1 MREYREIRSNARDP
15 IDWAESV
22 AAAMGALERG
32 ELLVHPTSTVYGIG
46 GEVSRVLDAEVNR
59 LKGRPPD
66 QSLVRLAGSA
76 ETLRRELRG
85 AEWDDRAARLGTEFW
100 PGPLTLVLDDGS
112 EAGVAVRVDGHPLLL
127 VILGRWR
134 SLMTSSSLNRKGK
147 APAANGV
154 GVRRALEAF
163 PEPSVR
169 VTFLDAGPLARSASS
184 TIVSLRGGG
193 VSILREGSIDRRR
206 IARCLG
212 EAL

>member
-1 MREYREIRSNARDP
+1 MRKYREIRSNARDP
-15 IDWAESV
+15 IDWEKSV
-22 AAAMGALERG
+22 TAAMEALEKG

-46 GEVSRVLDAEVNR
+46 GAVSRGLDAEVNR
-59 LKGRPPD
+59 LKSRPLD

-85 AEWDDRAARLGTEFW
+85 AEWDERTERLTTEFW

-134 SLMTSSSLNRKGK
+134 SLMTSSSLNRRGK
-147 APAANGV
+147 TPATNGT
-154 GVRRALEAF
+154 GARRALEAL
-163 PEPSVR
+163 PEPNVP
-169 VTFLDAGPLARSASS
+169 VTFLNVGSLARSASS
-184 TIVSLRGGG
+184 TIVSLRGAGP
-193 VSILREGSIDRRR
+193 SILREGSIDSRR

>member
-22 AAAMGALERG
+22 TAAMGALERG

-46 GEVSRVLDAEVNR
+46 GAVSRVLDAEVNR

-85 AEWDDRAARLGTEFW
+85 AEWDDRAARLATEFW

-163 PEPSVR
+163 PEPSVP

-184 TIVSLRGGG
+184 TIVSLQGGG
-193 VSILREGSIDRRR
+193 LSILREGSIDRRR

>member
-22 AAAMGALERG
+22 TAAMGALERG

-46 GEVSRVLDAEVNR
+46 GAVSRVLDAEVNR

-85 AEWDDRAARLGTEFW
+85 AEWDDRAARLATEFW

-112 EAGVAVRVDGHPLLL
+112 EAGVAARVDGHPLLL

-134 SLMTSSSLNRKGK
+134 SLMTSSSLNRQGK

-163 PEPSVR
+163 PEPSVP

-184 TIVSLRGGG
+184 TIVSLQGGG
-193 VSILREGSIDRRR
+193 LSILREGSIDRRR

>member
-1 MREYREIRSNARDP
+1 MRKCREVRSNVRDP
-15 IDWAESV
+15 IDWEKSV
-22 AAAMGALERG
+22 GAAMEALEKG
-32 ELLVHPTSTVYGIG
+32 ELVVHPTSTVYGIG
-46 GEVSRVLDAEVNR
+46 GAVSRVLDAEVNR
-59 LKGRPPD
+59 LKSRPPD

-85 AEWDDRAARLGTEFW
+85 AEWDDRAERLATEFW

-112 EAGVAVRVDGHPLLL
+112 ETGVAVRVDGHPLLL

-134 SLMTSSSLNRKGK
+134 SLMTSSSLNRQGK

-163 PEPSVR
+163 PEPSVP

-184 TIVSLRGGG
+184 TIVSLQGGG
-193 VSILREGSIDRRR
+193 LSILSEGSIDRRR

>member
-1 MREYREIRSNARDP
+1 MRKYREIRSNARDP
-15 IDWAESV
+15 IDWEKSV
-22 AAAMGALERG
+22 AVAMEALEKG

-46 GEVSRVLDAEVNR
+46 CAVSRVLDAEVNR
-59 LKGRPPD
+59 LKRRPLD

-85 AEWDDRAARLGTEFW
+85 AEWDDRAKRLATEFW

-134 SLMTSSSLNRKGK
+134 SLMTSSSLNRQGEP
-147 APAANGV
+147 PATNGATA
-154 GVRRALEAF
+154 RRVLEAL
-163 PEPSVR
+163 PEPSVS
-169 VTFLDAGPLARSASS
+169 VTFLDAGSLARSASS
-184 TIVSLRGGG
+184 TIVSLRGAGP
-193 VSILREGSIDRRR
+193 SILREGSIDRRR

>member
-46 GEVSRVLDAEVNR
+46 GAVSRVLDAEVNR

-134 SLMTSSSLNRKGK
+134 SLMTSSSLNRQGK
-147 APAANGV
+147 TPAANGV

-163 PEPSVR
+163 PEPSVP

-184 TIVSLRGGG
+184 TIVSLQGGG
-193 VSILREGSIDRRR
+193 LSILREGSIDRRR

>member
-1 MREYREIRSNARDP
+1 VREYREIRSNARDP

-22 AAAMGALERG
+22 TAAMGALERG

-46 GEVSRVLDAEVNR
+46 GAVSRVLDAEVNR

-85 AEWDDRAARLGTEFW
+85 AEWDDRAARLATEFW

-134 SLMTSSSLNRKGK
+134 SLMTSSSLNRQGK
-147 APAANGV
+147 TPAANGV
-154 GVRRALEAF
+154 AVRRALEAF
-163 PEPSVR
+163 PEPSVP

-184 TIVSLRGGG
+184 TIVSLQGGG
-193 VSILREGSIDRRR
+193 LSILREGSIDRRR